1 MHQGWFLNSEQ
12 MNRDIK
18 KGGILKHANTT
29 QTPETYQ
36 RKPGLVSF
44 DYDTKQPL
52 AQLSLSDD
60 LSNCFHFDVQEINGS
75 DKMTSL
81 HIPILCLYFVSLL
94 SMTL

>member
-1 MHQGWFLNSEQ
+1 
-12 MNRDIK
+12 
-18 KGGILKHANTT
+18 
-29 QTPETYQ
+29 
-36 RKPGLVSF
+36 
-44 DYDTKQPL
+44 L